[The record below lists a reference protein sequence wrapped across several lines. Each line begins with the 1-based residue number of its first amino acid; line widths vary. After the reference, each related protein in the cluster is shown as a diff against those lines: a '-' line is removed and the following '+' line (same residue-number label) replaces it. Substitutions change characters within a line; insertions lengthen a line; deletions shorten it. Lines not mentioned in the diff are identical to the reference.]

1 MDISI
6 KTYQAGT
13 PAKVSAQENFRSES
27 SADSSSD
34 NLSSSTVE
42 TVSISSSARALYILS
57 SSGER
62 QASMSD
68 SDLKAM
74 YAKGQKDI
82 YNFGQ
87 RIAGGNYNKEDM
99 LPKTDDPDR
108 LALGQKS
115 LDYAIG
121 LSHVPPKQLPNPFEG
136 MARNDLSAIVYDDSE
151 TYTDAE
157 RYAAYGELGK
167 QDEAYF
173 STLYA
178 KLTNGGDNREVF
190 KGIMDY
196 FDDLPAVERSAY
208 PDGLRNSIES
218 LYQEQL
224 AQSGSLALINK
235 STEEYLEKSFSK
247 GQSSENMLQA
257 VLDKAVDF
265 STVQRS
271 VDKRDY

>member
-6 KTYQAGT
+6 KTYQPST
-13 PAKVSAQENFRSES
+13 PAKVSAQGVVRSQT

-34 NLSSSTVE
+34 NLSSGTAQ
-42 TVSISSSARALYILS
+42 TVSISSSARALYSLS
-57 SSGER
+57 SSSER
-62 QASMSD
+62 QVSMSQ
-68 SDLKAM
+68 SDLKGM

-87 RIAGGNYNKEDM
+87 RIAGGNFNKEDM

-115 LDYAIG
+115 LDYSIG
-121 LSHVPPKQLPNPFEG
+121 LSQVPPENLPNPFEG
-136 MARNDLSAIVYDDSE
+136 MARNGLSAIVYDDTG

-157 RYAAYGELGK
+157 RYAAYGELSK

-178 KLTNGGDNREVF
+178 NITNGGDNREVF

-196 FDDLPAVERSAY
+196 FDNLPAVERAAY
-208 PDGLRNSIES
+208 PDGFRNSIDS
-218 LYQEQL
+218 LYQEQTG
-224 AQSGSLALINK
+224 QSGSLALINK
-235 STEEYLEKSFSK
+235 STAEYLETGFSK
-247 GQSSENMLQA
+247 GQSSEKMLQA
-257 VLDKAVDF
+257 VLEKAVDL
-265 STVQRS
+265 STAQ
-271 VDKRDY
+271 

>member
-6 KTYQAGT
+6 KAYQAGT
-13 PAKVSAQENFRSES
+13 PAKVSSQEVFRSES
-27 SADSSSD
+27 SAGSSSD
-34 NLSSSTVE
+34 NIPSSTAE

-62 QASMSD
+62 QESMSE
-68 SDLKAM
+68 SDLKGM

-87 RIAGGNYNKEDM
+87 RISGGNYNKEDM

-108 LALGQKS
+108 LTLGQKS

-121 LSHVPPKQLPNPFEG
+121 LSQVPPKNLPNPFEG

-157 RYAAYGELGK
+157 RYAAYGALSK

-173 STLYA
+173 SKLYA
-178 KLTNGGDNREVF
+178 KITNGGDNSEVF

-196 FDDLPAVERSAY
+196 FDELPAVERSAY
-208 PDGLRNSIES
+208 PEGFRNSIES
-218 LYQEQL
+218 LYQEQME
-224 AQSGSLALINK
+224 QSGPLTLINK

-247 GQSSENMLQA
+247 GQSSEKMLQA
-257 VLDKAVDF
+257 VLEKAVDL
-265 STVQRS
+265 STAQ
-271 VDKRDY
+271 